1 MRQKALVVTHGSDV
15 DGIVSAAILKKLLL
29 GYDVEFIF
37 VIYSIQENVFEKI
50 SHREDLTEMEVF
62 IVDLSCND
70 YLVSGSEESI
80 IQRIARRAKSV
91 VYADHHIGTQ
101 EHKQLLEDLGVDVFE
116 SCEEKKCASRLIY
129 ELYSCF
135 FPEKYFDSLSF
146 VAQSSDYPDG
156 LKDEIS
162 RIGEDLNKIISL
174 YLSESNA
181 EALGNLVITLSEN
194 GWHKA
199 GKYSDDLEKAL
210 VLFQAKQKESLT
222 ILKESVELIEIA
234 DRKIMLG
241 FGQGILPDKDTIAEL
256 MKQDNEKA
264 DSYIIAFGMPI
275 NGALALSSVKS
286 NFPAVSF
293 CKFMEGGGRPY
304 GTDYE
309 MGGFSFA
316 FNVTEES
323 YKKAKEI
330 IIEGLKDFLKK

>member
-1 MRQKALVVTHGSDV
+1 MRQKALVVTHGGDI

-37 VIYSIQENVFEKI
+37 VIYSIQQNVFEKI

-70 YLVSGSEESI
+70 YLVEESI

-91 VYADHHIGTQ
+91 IYADHHIGTQ

-194 GWHKA
+194 GWHKN

-256 MKQDNEKA
+256 MKQDNENA
-264 DSYIIAFGMPI
+264 DCYIVAFGTPI
-275 NGALALSSVKS
+275 NNALVLRGAKSSFTVKS
-286 NFPAVSF
+286 FCSF
-293 CKFMEGGGRPY
+293 MAGGGREY
-304 GTDYE
+304 GAGCE
-309 MGGFSFA
+309 IGGFSFS
-316 FNVTEES
+316 FEVTDES

-330 IIEGLKDFLKK
+330 TVKGLEEFLKK